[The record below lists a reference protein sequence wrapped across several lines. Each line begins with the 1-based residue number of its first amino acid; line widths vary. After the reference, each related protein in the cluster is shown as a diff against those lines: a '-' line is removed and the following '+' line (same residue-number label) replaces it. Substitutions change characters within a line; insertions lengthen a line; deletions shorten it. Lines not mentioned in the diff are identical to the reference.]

1 MLTGFQNRS
10 PPRRNVDQHPPTCPK
25 VGFSSLG
32 RPAVGGPREGK
43 KALPIDLAARRGEWQ
58 RTATLSEMGSAA
70 GTPTRAAAPHPTG
83 GDYMDC
89 VRVTDPDAI
98 PATHHH
104 ERHSTVPGS
113 GAAISEHLQAST
125 TVVTGTSSRLAIA
138 RQLNPS
144 LRSRIASS
152 RRNTR
157 RGRPRVLPFALAART
172 PATVLSRIISFSSS
186 ANALM
191 MVNMNR
197 AIGLLSSVP
206 MFWVTARNLT
216 PNASNS

>member
-10 PPRRNVDQHPPTCPK
+10 PPRRNVDQNPPTCPK

-43 KALPIDLAARRGEWQ
+43 KAITPHRFGGPAG
-58 RTATLSEMGSAA
+58 RTAANSDIERNGGSAA

-104 ERHSTVPGS
+104 ERHSTVPGN
-113 GAAISEHLQAST
+113 HR
-125 TVVTGTSSRLAIA
+125 VTGRRTRTAADRFRDRSGMHPETGQRWPVSGCI
-138 RQLNPS
+138 PE
-144 LRSRIASS
+144 RSRNRSAAV
-152 RRNTR
+152 
-157 RGRPRVLPFALAART
+157 RVLRPVTRWL
-172 PATVLSRIISFSSS
+172 PGTVECLS
-186 ANALM
+186 
-191 MVNMNR
+191 
-197 AIGLLSSVP
+197 
-206 MFWVTARNLT
+206 
-216 PNASNS
+216 